1 MAGNGRM
8 PAVGRREIVVKGKH
22 LIIILFLLG
31 AVLVSACGRTV
42 PGSTSADGLPDLHGH
57 HIVVYS
63 AMRDEVGRAALEL
76 FREKTGCTYDYIY
89 LPTQAMLG
97 RVRRE
102 KDRPQADIMM
112 GGATHA
118 QVSAAEHHLTASVV
132 LPGSEVIPESFRSA
146 ERRWFGIASTPLA
159 IVVNRERW
167 EQEFAPRGKKMPA
180 TYEDLL
186 DPDYRGEVA
195 FADPNAAG
203 TSYTLLAYVRQ
214 HSAAPSAFYTSL
226 KANLGESSYNGFE
239 AVQRVASGQCLLGV
253 GFLDDE
259 RSLESSGFPIRAIV
273 PEGCAWTLDAV
284 AKVEGAPHPREAEA
298 FLRFCMMEETQEVL
312 NRIAFSAA
320 THPGAV
326 TQADKETM
334 AHYGEMDF
342 RRAAEEQEAILHAWN
357 DISPAE

>member
-1 MAGNGRM
+1 MKWKY
-8 PAVGRREIVVKGKH
+8 PVVV
-22 LIIILFLLG
+22 LLFVLTALL
-31 AVLVSACGRTV
+31 SACAHDGETQL
-42 PGSTSADGLPDLHGH
+42 SDDGLPDLRGH

-76 FREKTGCTYDYIY
+76 FQQKTGCTYDYIY

-97 RVRRE
+97 RVRHE
-102 KDRPQADIMM
+102 KEHPQADIMM

-118 QVSAAEHHLTASVV
+118 QVSAAEHRLTSPVV
-132 LPGSEVIPESFRSA
+132 LRGADVIPEQFRSS
-146 ERRWFGIASTPLA
+146 ENRWFGIASTPLA
-159 IVVNRERW
+159 IVINRERW
-167 EQEFAPRGKKMPA
+167 EQEFAPQGKNMPA
-180 TYEDLL
+180 AYEDLL

-203 TSYTLLAYVRQ
+203 TSYTLLAYVMQ
-214 HSAAPSAFYTSL
+214 HDTAPRDFYAAL
-226 KANLGESSYNGFE
+226 KANLGTSSYNGFE

-253 GFLDDE
+253 GFLDDA
-259 RSLESSGFPIRAIV
+259 RSLESSGFPLRTVV

-284 AKVEGAPHPREAEA
+284 ARVDGAPHPREAEA

>member
-1 MAGNGRM
+1 MKWKY
-8 PAVGRREIVVKGKH
+8 PVVA
-22 LIIILFLLG
+22 LLVMLTALF
-31 AVLVSACGRTV
+31 SACTHEGE
-42 PGSTSADGLPDLHGH
+42 PQLSDDGLPDLHGH

-63 AMRDEVGRAALEL
+63 AMRDEVGHAALEL
-76 FREKTGCTYDYIY
+76 FQQKTGCTYDYIY

-97 RVRRE
+97 RIRHE
-102 KDRPQADIMM
+102 KEHPQADIMM

-118 QVSAAEHHLTASVV
+118 QVSAAEHRLTAPVA
-132 LPGSEVIPESFRSA
+132 LPEADVIPRTFRSS
-146 ERRWFGIASTPLA
+146 ENRWFGIASTPLA

-167 EQEFAPRGKKMPA
+167 EKEFAPRGKTLPA

-203 TSYTLLAYVRQ
+203 TSYTLLAYVMQ
-214 HSAAPSAFYTSL
+214 HDASPEAFYAAL
-226 KANLGESSYNGFE
+226 KANLGAGSYNGFE
-239 AVQRVASGQCLLGV
+239 AVQRVASGQCLLGI

-284 AKVEGAPHPREAEA
+284 GKVDGAPHPREAEA
-298 FLRFCMMEETQEVL
+298 FLKFCMMEETQEVL

-320 THPGAV
+320 THPQAV
-326 TQADKETM
+326 TVDDEAMM
-334 AHYGEMDF
+334 AHYGDMDF
-342 RRAAEEQEAILHAWN
+342 RRAAEEQENILKAWN
-357 DISPAE
+357 DIPAAE